1 MCRTCSMSPIA
12 GLRWSGRIAANG
24 GVGRKTTYPVKLTIL
39 CDDRPGILKELTA
52 IISDD
57 GTNIRGVDSK
67 PAGNSEAAVD
77 FVVEADDMRHLERI
91 VTGLRRVPGV
101 REVQRAHKV

>member
-1 MCRTCSMSPIA
+1 MSRIA
-12 GLRWSGRIAANG
+12 GSRLSGRRCLVLRQPIWHTA
-24 GVGRKTTYPVKLTIL
+24 RPITYPVKLTIL

-67 PAGNSEAAVD
+67 SDDEGGA
-77 FVVEADDMRHLERI
+77 VVEFIVEAEDVRHLTKL
-91 VTGLRRVPGV
+91 VTNMRRVPGV
-101 REVQRAHKV
+101 RDVHRAQKL

>member
-1 MCRTCSMSPIA
+1 VEWA
-12 GLRWSGRIAANG
+12 RIAPRDPSNG
-24 GVGRKTTYPVKLTIL
+24 DSHAARAITYPVKLTIL

-67 PAGNSEAAVD
+67 SDDEGGAVVE
-77 FVVEADDMRHLERI
+77 FVVEAEDVRHLTKLVTNMRRI
-91 VTGLRRVPGV
+91 PGV
-101 REVQRAHKV
+101 RDVQRAQKL